1 MCNSEVH
8 NLLYSYIPVGLDEM
22 DEVRLMNR
30 VESKY
35 VFSVRKLP
43 DLLDQLSGSYKVLQI
58 DNMRV
63 FPYSTTYLDTPDLL
77 FYMQHVRGNLNRH
90 KIRYRRYEST
100 GLSFLE
106 IKKKTN
112 KNRTIKWRIE
122 NRLNAI
128 IPDEYAIAF
137 IKEHIPY
144 EVPDLRTVLQSGFMR
159 ITLVGK
165 EVKERITLDYNL
177 SFSSTE
183 GKSSGLPFLAI
194 AELKREKYSGQ
205 SPFGI
210 VMKTIGIQP
219 GRFSKY
225 CIGSAL
231 TVDMPRTN
239 LLKPKLLLI
248 NKIEHEYLNS
258 TGT

>member
-43 DLLDQLSGSYKVLQI
+43 DLLDHLSGSYKVLQI

-137 IKEHIPY
+137 IKKHVPY
-144 EVPDLRTVLQSGFMR
+144 ELPDLRTVLQSGFMR